1 MDELVSDL
9 NTLLRY
15 ETASLMQFM
24 GEATPYVH
32 PGMLRAWQTVQKM
45 ASRASGRAAR
55 LTALLTSRRWPALPT
70 VHDSDVAG
78 LQYSRLEALLPRLV
92 QEATQNVAMIEQA
105 IAHAASDADITA
117 ALTEMLEEHRA
128 ELAALEGCVVP
139 AS

>member
-32 PGMLRAWQTVQKM
+32 PDMLRAWQTVQKM

-105 IAHAASDADITA
+105 PVNPTPLYFWISRNHSARPSTKSSWWATQ
-117 ALTEMLEEHRA
+117 
-128 ELAALEGCVVP
+128 
-139 AS
+139 